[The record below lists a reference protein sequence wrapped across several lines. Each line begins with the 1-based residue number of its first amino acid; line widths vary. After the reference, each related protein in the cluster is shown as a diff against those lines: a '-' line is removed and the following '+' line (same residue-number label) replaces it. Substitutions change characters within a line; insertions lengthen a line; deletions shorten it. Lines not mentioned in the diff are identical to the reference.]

1 MVSRAEERPVPA
13 GRVSLR
19 GSTLRRVL
27 LPLARGFMHSI
38 IRWRI
43 ENLELFPKRGPAIL
57 AANHIT
63 NWDGIVAYI
72 TFPRQLYIMAKEE
85 LYRNL
90 FLRTALM
97 ALGVFP
103 VSRGTMDW
111 NSLEQA
117 KLVLQAG
124 NVLGIFPEGT
134 RSKGRGLLPAKLGM
148 AYIARET
155 GIPIYPMA
163 IYDTSE
169 ILAHFPRR
177 ANITM
182 HICEPVLPG
191 GGKSLRETTDA
202 VMEAIAAVLPEDM
215 RGAYGQAAA

>member
-1 MVSRAEERPVPA
+1 
-13 GRVSLR
+13 
-19 GSTLRRVL
+19 
-27 LPLARGFMHSI
+27 MHSI
-38 IRWRI
+38 MRWRI

-85 LYRNL
+85 LYRNA
-90 FLRTALM
+90 FLRAALM

-169 ILAHFPRR
+169 IFTHFPRR
-177 ANITM
+177 ANVTM
-182 HICEPVLPG
+182 HICEPVMPG
-191 GGKSLRETTDA
+191 GGNSLRQTTDA

-215 RGAYGQAAA
+215 RGAYGQVAA

>member
-1 MVSRAEERPVPA
+1 MLSRAQESPVTV
-13 GRVSLR
+13 GKVSLH

-38 IRWRI
+38 ARWKI
-43 ENLELFPKRGPAIL
+43 ENLEIFPKRGAAIL

-63 NWDGIVAYI
+63 IWDGIVAYI
-72 TFPRQLYIMAKEE
+72 LFPRQLYIMAKEE
-85 LYRNL
+85 LYRNP
-90 FLRTALM
+90 FLRTALL

-117 KLVLQAG
+117 KLVLESG

-134 RSKGRGLLPAKLGM
+134 RSRGKGLLPAKLGM

-155 GIPIYPMA
+155 NVPIYPMA
-163 IYDTSE
+163 IYGTSE
-169 ILAHFPRR
+169 IFAHFPRR
-177 ANITM
+177 ANIIM
-182 HICEPVLPG
+182 HICDPVLPG
-191 GGKSLRETTDA
+191 GGNSLRQTTDA

-215 RGAYGQAAA
+215 RGVYGQTAV